1 MSCGRS
7 VLRRRGRVER
17 GEGIVRGGLEDD
29 DEIALVVLRELVMV
43 LVPVRLRLWCEV
55 GREARVE
62 EEGEVTRCAAGVSW
76 EA

>member
-29 DEIALVVLRELVMV
+29 EIALIVLRELVMV
-43 LVPVRLRLWCEV
+43 LVPVRLRLRCEE
-55 GREARVE
+55 GGEARGE
-62 EEGEVTRCAAGVSW
+62 EEGEVTRCALGVSW